1 MELNLNKPIATVA
14 FLGDSI
20 TEGCGASKP
29 ENGFVGVIAREWSD
43 VRVLNY
49 GIGGTRIARSEYP
62 GAKPQYDQCFLDRVD
77 GIDPDADVIVVF
89 GGTNDFGHGNG
100 KLGTPSDGP
109 ESEYTFYGAL
119 RSLCLRLIRR
129 YPTKRIV
136 LMTPLHRRSENA
148 TTNEIGL
155 PCHPLRDYVRAI
167 KEVAAEYSLPV
178 LDLFATAGIQPMIPE
193 QREAFCPDGLHPNDA
208 GARRLAD
215 RVIAFLGTL

>member
-43 VRVLNY
+43 LRVLNY

-62 GAKPQYDQCFLDRVD
+62 SENPKYDQCFLDRVN

-136 LMTPLHRRSENA
+136 LMTPLHRRSEDA
-148 TTNEIGL
+148 TTNGIGL
-155 PCHPLRDYVRAI
+155 PCHPLRDYVGAI
-167 KEVAAEYSLPV
+167 KEVAAEFSLPV

>member
-1 MELNLNKPIATVA
+1 MQLTSIKTVA

-20 TEGCGASKP
+20 TEGCGASTP
-29 ENGFVGVIAREWSD
+29 ANGFVGVIDRKWSD

-62 GAKPQYDQCFLDRVD
+62 GAKPKYDQCFLDRVD
-77 GIDPDADVIVVF
+77 GIDPDAEVIAVF

-100 KLGTPSDGP
+100 KLGTPEDGP
-109 ESEYTFYGAL
+109 ESEFTFYGAL

-129 YPTKRIV
+129 FPKARIV
-136 LMTPLHRRSENA
+136 FLTPLHRRSEGA

-155 PCHPLRDYVRAI
+155 PCHPLCDYVKAI
-167 KEVAAEYSLPV
+167 KEVCAEYSLPV

-208 GARRLAD
+208 GAARLAD
-215 RVIAFLGTL
+215 RVIAFLETL